1 MRKFFSG
8 EKKPFIWPA
17 IAGVLLILFIILHE
31 ILIYKS
37 FVVDFEGNFRT
48 TGAGFGD
55 IPFHLTQVSKFAF
68 HSFSFD
74 NPIFTG
80 TQLNYSFAVNL
91 LSGWLLRLTGSWS
104 GSFNLPVMVFAAS
117 SAILVFFIYRR
128 LLSSAI
134 SALFALVLFYF
145 GGGWGAYGVFYEQ
158 VIGNHLGF
166 LEFFKFLITKN
177 ISPLLKWGAVY
188 PEQNIVWGAPLAL
201 VFLHQRSF
209 IMGFFVFALVLW
221 LWARDP
227 DFKNKKTVFGAAILI
242 GLSPLIHI
250 YTFIILLGFL
260 SVLCA
265 CKLFLKESVVF
276 RNVLAVFG
284 VSVLA
289 ALPQLYYLFSNM
301 REGGKFFLA
310 FRFGWMAQP
319 TIGSVVYP
327 VSGGW
332 AQDFFAYLKFL
343 WMNLGLLLPFF
354 IISGIFLYYAGRK
367 PFVRGKFAGK
377 YREFVFWWLTAFA
390 IFVLLQTV
398 RLQPWDFDN
407 NKLIVYF
414 AFFCA
419 PVIVAMFGYFYDK
432 YKLPAGIF
440 FGVYFF
446 LSTVTGVLDVL
457 PRLFVPMQNLPIIF
471 TAEDRALAEF
481 IRASVP
487 EEAFILT
494 SQTMLNP
501 VVSLAG
507 RPVLAGYGGWLW
519 TEGIPSWER
528 EEEIKRFYSDPQANN
543 YMLKKY
549 GIGFVLLD
557 SQAVN
562 EWHASR
568 QQFDALYTKIF
579 STERSVLYK
588 IDK

>member
-1 MRKFFSG
+1 MRKIFSG
-8 EKKPFIWPA
+8 EKKPFIGLVA
-17 IAGVLLILFIILHE
+17 AGMFLLLFIVLHE
-31 ILIYKS
+31 ILIYKN
-37 FVVDFEGNFRT
+37 FVVDSEGNFRT

-55 IPFHLTQVSKFAF
+55 IPFHLVQVSKFAF

-91 LSGWLLRLTGSWS
+91 LSGWLLWLTNNWS
-104 GSFNLPVMVFAAS
+104 VAVHLPIMIFAAL

-128 LLSSAI
+128 LLSSALY
-134 SALFALVLFYF
+134 ALFALVLFYF
-145 GGGWGAYGVFYEQ
+145 GGGWGAYGVLYEQ

-177 ISPLLKWGAVY
+177 ISTLLKWGAVY
-188 PEQNIVWGAPLAL
+188 PGQNIVFGSPLAL

-209 IMGFFVFALVLW
+209 IMGFFVLALVLW

-227 DFKNKKTVFGAAILI
+227 DFKNKKTAFGAAILI

-260 SVLCA
+260 SVLCT

-301 REGGKFFLA
+301 REGGKSFLA

-332 AQDFFAYLKFL
+332 AQDFFAYLNFL
-343 WMNLGLLLPFF
+343 WLNLGLLLPVF
-354 IISGIFLYYAGRK
+354 IVSGVFLYYVGRK
-367 PFVRGKFAGK
+367 PSAQVKFAGK
-377 YREFVFWWLTAFA
+377 YREFVFWWLMALA
-390 IFVLLQTV
+390 IFVLLQSI

-407 NKLIVYF
+407 NKLVVYF
-414 AFFCA
+414 AFFSA
-419 PVIVAMFGYFYDK
+419 PVIVAMFGYFYGK
-432 YKLPAGIF
+432 YKLLAGIC

-446 LSTVTGVLDVL
+446 LSTVTGIFDML
-457 PRLFVPMQNLPIIF
+457 PRLFIPMQNLPIIF

-481 IRASVP
+481 VRISVS
-487 EEAFILT
+487 ENALILT
-494 SQTMLNP
+494 GQNLLNP

-519 TEGIPSWER
+519 TEGIPSGER
-528 EEEIKRFYSDPQANN
+528 EGEIRKFYTNPRAND
-543 YMLKKY
+543 YVLKKY
-549 GIGFVLLD
+549 GIRYIFLD
-557 SQAVN
+557 SQTMN
-562 EWHASR
+562 EWHTSR

-579 STERSVLYK
+579 STGHSTLYK
-588 IDK
+588 IEK